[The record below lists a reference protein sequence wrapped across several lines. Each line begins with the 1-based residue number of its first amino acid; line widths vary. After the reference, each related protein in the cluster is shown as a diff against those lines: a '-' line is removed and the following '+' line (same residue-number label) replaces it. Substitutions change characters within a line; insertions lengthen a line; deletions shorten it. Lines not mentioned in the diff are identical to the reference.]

1 MVKKSHLKVKIRFSG
16 AIIKEP
22 FIYRLGHQFKVVTNI
37 RRALIE
43 EKNGWMDLEL
53 SGEMSDIEKAVGS
66 LEKLGIKVDPIEGDV
81 VE

>member
-1 MVKKSHLKVKIRFSG
+1 MSHLKIKIRFSG
-16 AIIKEP
+16 DIIKEP
-22 FIYRLGHQFKVVTNI
+22 IIYRLGHQFKVVTNI

-53 SGEMSDIEKAVGS
+53 IGEMDEIEKAVDS
-66 LEKLGIKVDPIEGDV
+66 LKERGIRVDPIEGDV

>member
-1 MVKKSHLKVKIRFSG
+1 MVKKSHLKVKVRFSG

-53 SGEMSDIEKAVGS
+53 SGEMSDIEKAVAS